1 MKTHLKLFLGA
12 VLIGSLLVLVG
23 CVVTSVYPY
32 YTAKDVVTNPALV
45 GQWAEVGETNVTAK
59 HWQFTA
65 GTNQAYALFVQDGG
79 DRAEYRAHLFRLKG
93 HQFIDVTPLRAD
105 DNVIPPH
112 YLLRVTRLDES
123 NLEMA
128 LMNYDWLKELVREKP
143 AAIRHLWI
151 AENPNSSRLVL
162 TANTA
167 ELQAFVLKHRAN
179 TNAFALAFAMRRQ

>member
-32 YTAKDVVTNPALV
+32 YTAKDVVTNPALA
-45 GQWAEVGETNVTAK
+45 GQWAEVGETNVAAK
-59 HWQFTA
+59 HWLFEA

-93 HQFIDVTPLRAD
+93 HQFIDALPLRTD
-105 DNVIPPH
+105 SDLIPPH
-112 YLLRVTRLDES
+112 YLLQVTRLDGTD
-123 NLEMA
+123 LE
-128 LMNYDWLKELVREKP
+128 LSVLNYDWLKELVRARP
-143 AAIRHLWI
+143 SAIRHLWI
-151 AENPNSSRLVL
+151 AETPSSSRLVL

-179 TNAFALAFAMRRQ
+179 TNAFTPAFAMRRQ